1 MMILIMNN
9 RGIFMRACFC
19 PNCGASLKFEDDNR
33 DFGFCQFCGAKIM
46 LDDYRSTHRVVDEA
60 RIHEDETNRMI
71 KMREMEMEERERDKK
86 REETAAR
93 EHQIEMEYL
102 RKNRLQLI
110 KTLASFFVALILI
123 LIGIFSF
130 QSSDESAE
138 LFGVFGVLVIIL
150 STVSEISKTGE
161 DKKRKNIDLGL
172 IQLTDIAL
180 SYKNTNYRLMQ
191 SVYTKLGFI
200 HVTIVNMK
208 DLTTG
213 LIKSPGSVD
222 TVTID
227 GKLPQKDEWYDPNA
241 KVVIKYHGF
250 NNR

>member
-1 MMILIMNN
+1 
-9 RGIFMRACFC
+9 
-19 PNCGASLKFEDDNR
+19 
-33 DFGFCQFCGAKIM
+33 M

-138 LFGVFGVLVIIL
+138 LFGVLVIIL
-150 STVSEISKTGE
+150 STVTVSEISKTGE

>member
-1 MMILIMNN
+1 
-9 RGIFMRACFC
+9 MRSCFC
-19 PNCGASLKFEDDNR
+19 PNCGANLNFDDNNR

-102 RKNRLQLI
+102 RKKRLQLI
-110 KTLASFFVALILI
+110 KTLVPFFVALILI
-123 LIGIFSF
+123 FIGIFPF
-130 QSSDESAE
+130 QSSDESTG
-138 LFGVFGVLVIIL
+138 LFGVCVLAIII

-200 HVTIVNMK
+200 HVTTVNMK

-227 GKLPQKDEWYDPNA
+227 GKLPQKDGWYDPNA

>member
-1 MMILIMNN
+1 
-9 RGIFMRACFC
+9 MRACFC
-19 PNCGASLKFEDDNR
+19 PNCGASLNFDDNNR

-138 LFGVFGVLVIIL
+138 LFGVLVIIL
-150 STVSEISKTGE
+150 STVTVSEISKTGE

-200 HVTIVNMK
+200 HVTIVNMN

-227 GKLPQKDEWYDPNA
+227 GKLPQKYEWYDPNA

>member
-19 PNCGASLKFEDDNR
+19 PNCGASLNFDDNNR
-33 DFGFCQFCGAKIM
+33 DFGFCQFCGAKII

-138 LFGVFGVLVIIL
+138 LFGVLVIIL
-150 STVSEISKTGE
+150 STVTVSEISKTGE

-200 HVTIVNMK
+200 HVTTVNIK